1 MGDAA
6 AAWLRLGDAVII
18 KGTGKPFKPP
28 LSYSLLQWTVVPFI
42 RFFIRIKP
50 YGIERIPKQ
59 GSGIFVANHLSHVDP
74 VVVVSVVRKKLH
86 YLAKDE
92 HFTTRGVSFL
102 MKATGQIKTERES
115 GAADALSRASD
126 ILAEGRCL
134 GLFPEGTRSRNKEP
148 PFLATGKTGAARLA
162 ASHPEVPVTP
172 MALIGTREFMAPKIH
187 KLPRLWKKIRVNIGY
202 GRSWNQFLE
211 QTNVSEK
218 DIDAIAGMESDEKKA
233 AIAALYRA
241 FTDLIMAD
249 IKELGAP

>member
-6 AAWLRLGDAVII
+6 DAWLRLGDAVII
-18 KGTGKPFKPP
+18 KGTGKPLKPS
-28 LSYSLLQWTVVPFI
+28 LSYSILQWTVVPLI

-50 YGIERIPKQ
+50 YGVERIPKH

-74 VVVVSVVRKKLH
+74 VIVVSVVRKKLH

-92 HFTTRGVSFL
+92 HFTTPIVSFL
-102 MKATGQIKTERES
+102 VKATGQIKTERES
-115 GAADALSRASD
+115 GAADALARASD

-148 PFLATGKTGAARLA
+148 PFLAAGKTGVARLA

-172 MALIGTREFMAPKIH
+172 MALIGTREVMAPLIH

-202 GRSWNQFLE
+202 SRSWNQFLE
-211 QTNVSEK
+211 QTNVSQK
-218 DIDAIAGMESDEKKA
+218 DIDAIAGMKGDEKKA
-233 AIAALYRA
+233 AIAAHYRA